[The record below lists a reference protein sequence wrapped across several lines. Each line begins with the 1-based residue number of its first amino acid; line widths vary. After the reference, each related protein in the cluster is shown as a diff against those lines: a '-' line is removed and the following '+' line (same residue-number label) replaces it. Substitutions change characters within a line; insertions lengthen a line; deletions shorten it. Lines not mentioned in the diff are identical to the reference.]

1 MDSTS
6 MLLAILLILMGIGL
20 IVAIPLLGWIPG
32 IVLILIGVI
41 VGILALVGRGV
52 GALAS
57 IGTTKRCPD
66 CRSKIPVDANVC
78 RHCGFRFGGPAR

>member
-1 MDSTS
+1 

-32 IVLILIGVI
+32 AILILIGVMI
-41 VGILALVGRGV
+41 GILALGARGI

-57 IGTTKRCPD
+57 IGSTKHCPD
-66 CRSKIPVDANVC
+66 CRSKIPVEASVC
-78 RHCGFRFGGPAR
+78 RYCGFRFGGPSR